1 MTDATPDPA
10 PDPMRDRDAYLK
22 AQKQRNLFIGL
33 GLLAFVIL
41 VFFISM
47 TRMAAGLKHNA
58 AVRQAYRSSVAASA
72 DASK

>member
-1 MTDATPDPA
+1 MNELSDK
-10 PDPMRDRDAYLK
+10 DAYLK

-33 GLLAFVIL
+33 GLAVFVIL

-47 TRMAAGLKHNA
+47 SRMAQGLRKTAEARHA
-58 AVRQAYRSSVAASA
+58 AQASISAPA

>member
-1 MTDATPDPA
+1 MTDATPDPVS
-10 PDPMRDRDAYLK
+10 DRKAYLK

-33 GLLAFVIL
+33 GLATFVIL

-47 TRMAAGLKHNA
+47 TRMAQNLKHEA
-58 AVRQAYRSSVAASA
+58 QLRQAHRSSVAASV

>member
-1 MTDATPDPA
+1 MTEATPDPV
-10 PDPMRDRDAYLK
+10 RDRDAYLK

-33 GLLAFVIL
+33 GLVGFVIL

-47 TRMAAGLKHNA
+47 TRMAAGLKHDA
-58 AVRQAYRSSVAASA
+58 QLRQAYRASVAASV